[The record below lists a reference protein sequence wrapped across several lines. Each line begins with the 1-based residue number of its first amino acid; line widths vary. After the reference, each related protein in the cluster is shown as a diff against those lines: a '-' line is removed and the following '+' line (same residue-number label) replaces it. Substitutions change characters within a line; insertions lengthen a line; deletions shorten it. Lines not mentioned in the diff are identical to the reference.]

1 MRDGIDGRIWAEHH
15 QSFSDLVGGFLG
27 RVYASFERL
36 NAIQYETP
44 WRSAP
49 PPQA

>member
-1 MRDGIDGRIWAEHH
+1 MRDGIDGRVWAEHH
-15 QSFSDLVGGFLG
+15 QSFSDSIGGFLG

-36 NAIQYETP
+36 NAIQYDAP
-44 WRSAP
+44 WRSGS

>member
-15 QSFSDLVGGFLG
+15 RAFSDSVGGFLG
-27 RVYASFERL
+27 LVFASFERL
-36 NAIQYETP
+36 AAIQYQSP
-44 WRSAP
+44 WNSAP